1 MLNPQRWGGGAAAGG
16 NGTSERGGGGYSR
29 TLFNVD
35 EGEGDEE
42 EDANREVTPKGVPDY
57 EITSPTPLVPP
68 TQPSPTLTSTANLDL
83 LLSLDL
89 ALNLIHLSR
98 SSLKRVESFSGY
110 PGHYGTRVRDTIEEV
125 FIALLFVLGE
135 GHVVRGFDE

>member
-1 MLNPQRWGGGAAAGG
+1 MLNPQRWGGGAAAAGG
-16 NGTSERGGGGYSR
+16 NGTNGGGYSR

-35 EGEGDEE
+35 EGEEE
-42 EDANREVTPKGVPDY
+42 EDADRGEVTPKGVPDY